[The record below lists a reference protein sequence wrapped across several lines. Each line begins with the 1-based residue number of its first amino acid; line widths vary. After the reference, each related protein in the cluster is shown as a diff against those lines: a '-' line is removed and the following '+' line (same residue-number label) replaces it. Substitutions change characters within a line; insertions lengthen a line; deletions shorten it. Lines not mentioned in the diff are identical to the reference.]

1 MSYIKKIVDY
11 FFHHDLPEEMNWK
24 IHRRLLKK
32 EDRPEVD
39 EALQSVWDTMGFP
52 EMNEARPRQAY
63 SILSRNLG
71 FTEQKKS
78 ASKNVRIMP
87 FWVKL
92 TAIWLLPLIMFSTSV
107 YFYWQATSV
116 KDVLATVS
124 LIEHFVPA
132 GKREQVVFPY
142 SSRVWLNSCSV
153 LIYPSIFLGDR
164 RVVYLSG

>member
-92 TAIWLLPLIMFSTSV
+92 TAI
-107 YFYWQATSV
+107 
-116 KDVLATVS
+116 
-124 LIEHFVPA
+124 
-132 GKREQVVFPY
+132 
-142 SSRVWLNSCSV
+142 
-153 LIYPSIFLGDR
+153 
-164 RVVYLSG
+164 